1 MTSKYRNLWREIV
14 RYGEIEI
21 ISDTLDENGCT
32 TVRHCSLGDKEYI
45 VIMHNGFIRKI
56 EEIDDDTKKTLELN
70 N

>member
-1 MTSKYRNLWREIV
+1 MTSEYRNLWREIV

-56 EEIDDDTKKTLELN
+56 E
-70 N
+70 